1 MEEIRSTPY
10 YTILAD
16 EVESHNVEHLA
27 ICARFVDKHSNVREE
42 FLAFITLNRITG
54 EQIANAILR
63 FLEENDIPVANMR
76 GQGYDGAS
84 NMSSERVG
92 VQARIREKA
101 RIYTVVDIAL
111 TSSLPNLVLCLS
123 LDACL
128 IISSIV
134 AAFS

>member
-1 MEEIRSTPY
+1 MADRTQNEVIEILGKHMVLKQIVEEMRSAPY

-42 FLAFITLNRITG
+42 FLAFITLNHITG
-54 EQIANAILR
+54 EQIANTILR

-84 NMSSERVG
+84 NRSSERVG
-92 VQARIREKA
+92 VQAQIREKA
-101 RIYTVVDIAL
+101 PLASYIHCY
-111 TSSLPNLVLCLS
+111 
-123 LDACL
+123 
-128 IISSIV
+128 
-134 AAFS
+134 